1 MQYLFLYWRL
11 RIANIVYNFFYLLIS
26 IQNYSPPEESSRSLK
41 EDLKTA
47 LEDLGSAN
55 SKNISLEEKLVKE
68 ETENSNLLT
77 DIVKLK
83 QELEEWKLT
92 EEKNLK
98 ILEEKEENFLNL
110 TEVKSIHFVFYFYIS
125 CIYYIYTSV
134 LLILQFFRKI
144 FN

>member
-1 MQYLFLYWRL
+1 M
-11 RIANIVYNFFYLLIS
+11 
-26 IQNYSPPEESSRSLK
+26 K

-110 TEVKSIHFVFYFYIS
+110 TEVKSIYLVFCFSFS
-125 CIYYIYTSV
+125 CIYYIYIV
-134 LLILQFFRKI
+134 EIDL
-144 FN
+144 